1 MGDRRDEVARR
12 LATVRDRIDQAAR
25 SCGRQPDSVTLV
37 VVTKTFPADDVRL
50 LADLGVR
57 EVGENR
63 HPEAEQKA
71 LACADVPVRWH
82 YIGQLQSNKARAVA
96 RYADVVH
103 SIDRPKLVGAL
114 ERGRREATTDGQPRP
129 LDCLVQVSLDPP
141 ERHEHRGG
149 LAPSQV
155 PELAEAIVGHDL
167 LRLRG
172 VMGVAPLGGDPQ
184 VAFERLSDVSARLR
198 AVVPGADWISAGMSG
213 DLEEAIAHGATH
225 VRVGSAI
232 LGTRPLSLIHISEPT
247 RRH

>member
-1 MGDRRDEVARR
+1 MSDRRDEVARR
-12 LATVRDRIDQAAR
+12 LAEVRERIDRAAR
-25 SCGRQPDSVTLV
+25 SSGRAPDSVTLI

-50 LADLGVR
+50 LSDLGVR

-71 LACADVPVRWH
+71 LACADLPVRWH

-114 ERGRREATTDGQPRP
+114 ARGRAEVAGAGDPLP

-149 LAPSQV
+149 LVPDQV
-155 PELAEAIVGHDL
+155 PALAEVIAGHDL

-172 VMGVAPLGGDPQ
+172 VMGVAPLGDDPQ
-184 VAFERLSDVSARLR
+184 AAFGRLAEVAGRVR
-198 AVVPGADWISAGMSG
+198 AVVPGADWVSAGMSG
-213 DLEEAIAHGATH
+213 DLEAAITHGATH

-232 LGTRPLSLIHISEPT
+232 LGTRPTP
-247 RRH
+247 R